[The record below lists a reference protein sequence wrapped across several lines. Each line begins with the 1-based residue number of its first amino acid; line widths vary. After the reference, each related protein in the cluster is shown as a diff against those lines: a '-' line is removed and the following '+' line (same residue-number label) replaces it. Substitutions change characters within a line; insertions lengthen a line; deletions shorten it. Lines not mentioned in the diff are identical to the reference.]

1 MGSRARHF
9 AVYALLLTAW
19 CSLYAA
25 PAEPERIVAIGDIHG
40 SYDGLVRV
48 LGRARLIDGM
58 RRWTGGRT
66 VLVQTGDFTDRGP
79 RVRAV
84 MDLLMSLQKSAPD
97 SGGQV
102 HVLFGNHEAMNLL
115 GLTRDVS
122 REAMSEFADG
132 DSERHRNDVYDKY
145 VSLSVA
151 QSARFER
158 PVALYQPPPRAQWLA
173 ARPLGFLEYLAAF
186 GPAAPYGQWLR
197 SLPVAIR
204 VGDTI
209 FMHAGVDPSHAP
221 KALDDIDKRARKEID
236 RFDDLRRALVAAG
249 WALPSFTMDETLAAA
264 QIAHGAEAD
273 DARWNGDAVPA
284 QSWSLIDPEGPLW
297 FRGLAMGS
305 SEDLEAPLSK
315 LLKRYSASRFVVGHS
330 VMMNGRIGQRFDGR
344 VVLIDTGMLTSFFP
358 GGRGSALEIVNRE
371 LRAIYDDGTVV
382 VGSKPE
388 VMSTR

>member
-1 MGSRARHF
+1 
-9 AVYALLLTAW
+9 
-19 CSLYAA
+19 
-25 PAEPERIVAIGDIHG
+25 
-40 SYDGLVRV
+40 
-48 LGRARLIDGM
+48 
-58 RRWTGGRT
+58 
-66 VLVQTGDFTDRGP
+66 
-79 RVRAV
+79 

-122 REAMSEFADG
+122 PNAMSEFVDD
-132 DSERHRNDVYDKY
+132 DSERRRNDMYDKY
-145 VSLSVA
+145 LSLSAA
-151 QSARFER
+151 QSARLER
-158 PVALYQPPPRAQWLA
+158 PVALYQPPPRAQWLSA
-173 ARPLGFLEYLAAF
+173 HPPGFLEYLAAF
-186 GPAAPYGQWLR
+186 GPDAPYGRWLR
-197 SLPVAIR
+197 SLPVAIK

-221 KALDDIDKRARKEID
+221 KDLNDISKRARKEID

-249 WALPSFTMDETLAAA
+249 WALPSFTMDETLGAA
-264 QIAHGAEAD
+264 QVAHNVEAD
-273 DARWNGDAVPA
+273 EARWNGDAVPA

-330 VMMNGRIGQRFDGR
+330 VMANGRIGQRFDGR

-358 GGRGSALEIVNRE
+358 GGRGSALEIVNGE
-371 LRAIYDDGTVV
+371 LRAIYDDGTVL
-382 VGSKPE
+382 VGSKSE
-388 VMSTR
+388 ALSTR